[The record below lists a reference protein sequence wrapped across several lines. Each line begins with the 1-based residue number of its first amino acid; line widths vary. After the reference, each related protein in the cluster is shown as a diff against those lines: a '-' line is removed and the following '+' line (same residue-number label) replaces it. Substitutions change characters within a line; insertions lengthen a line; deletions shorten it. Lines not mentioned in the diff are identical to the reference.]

1 MGPGKWMNE
10 WMINK
15 AEKVD
20 RKPRERL
27 KPLKPP
33 QNHQKALEWDHL
45 KWR

>member
-20 RKPRERL
+20 GETNREAEAIQATTE
-27 KPLKPP
+27 PP
-33 QNHQKALEWDHL
+33 KGFGMGIT
-45 KWR
+45 